1 MRSVEI
7 FDTTLRDGE
16 QVPGAKL
23 GTREKLIIAR
33 QLQKLGVNVIEAG
46 FPSSSP
52 GDTEAVRRIA
62 LEIKGPVIAG
72 LARAVKEDIDTLW
85 HSIKYAERPRIHIVL
100 GSSDI
105 HIRNK
110 FKKNREDLLEMAVNS
125 VKYASRL
132 CPDVEYSPEDATR
145 SDVDY
150 LCQVIRE
157 VISAGATVVNIADT
171 VGWAV
176 PDEFGNLIKTIRTKV
191 PETQGIKL
199 SVHCHNDCGM
209 ATANTLA
216 AVKNGADQI
225 EVTMNGIGE
234 RAGNAALE
242 ESVMMMSARRD
253 YFKAQTQINLKEI
266 FPTSQLVQKMMKIPV
281 QVNKAIVGG
290 NAFRHSS
297 GIHQDGILKS
307 KQNYEIIS
315 PEMVGA
321 MPHQFILTARSGRH
335 AVRYVLDQNGLSLPE
350 SDFELLFQKYLLMA
364 DKKKEV
370 KLEDLLNLLT

>member
-1 MRSVEI
+1 MRKIEV

-23 GTREKLIIAR
+23 GTREKLIVAR
-33 QLQKLGVNVIEAG
+33 QLQKLGVDVIEAG
-46 FPSSSP
+46 FPASSP
-52 GDTEAVRRIA
+52 GDADAVRRIA
-62 LEIKGPVIAG
+62 LEIKEPVITG
-72 LARAVKEDIDTLW
+72 LSRAVKEDIRTLW
-85 HSIKYAERPRIHIVL
+85 DAVKYAERPRIHIVL

-110 FKKNREDLLEMAVNS
+110 FKMDREKLLEMAVNS
-125 VKYASRL
+125 VRYAASL

-145 SDVDY
+145 SDADY
-150 LCQVIRE
+150 LCRVVRE
-157 VISAGATVVNIADT
+157 VIKAGATVVNIADT

-176 PDEFGNLIKTIRTKV
+176 PDEFGNLIRTIREKV
-191 PETQGIKL
+191 PETEGIKL
-199 SVHCHNDCGM
+199 SVHCHNDCGL

-242 ESVMMMSARRD
+242 EVVMMLATRRD
-253 YFKAQTQINLKEI
+253 FFRAETGINLKEI
-266 FPTSQLVQKMMKIPV
+266 MPASRLVQEMMNIPV
-281 QVNKAIVGG
+281 QVNKAVVGK

-307 KQNYEIIS
+307 KENYEIIS
-315 PEMVGA
+315 PASIGA
-321 MPHQFILTARSGRH
+321 DEHEFILTARSGRH
-335 AVRYVLDQNGLSLPE
+335 AVRYVLDRRGIALPE
-350 SDFELLFQKYLLMA
+350 SDFEYLFQKFLIFA
-364 DKKKEV
+364 DDRKEV
-370 KLEDLLNLLT
+370 KPEELLNLVR